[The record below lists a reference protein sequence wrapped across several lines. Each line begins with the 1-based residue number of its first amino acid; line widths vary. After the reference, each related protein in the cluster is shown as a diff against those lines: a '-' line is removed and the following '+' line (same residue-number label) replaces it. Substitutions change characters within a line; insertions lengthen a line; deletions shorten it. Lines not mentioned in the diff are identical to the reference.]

1 MSMSSDTKVTQTC
14 CLFTKYFSGA
24 ILINNTNT
32 LIKMTDLSTIVTIK
46 CKQQVVRAVRFNI
59 DGTYCLTCGA
69 DKKIK
74 LWNPHRQLLLKTY
87 GGHANEVLEAAGSC
101 DSSHIVS
108 CSADKSVILWD
119 VTTGQP
125 IRRYRGHASSVT
137 CVKFNEESSMA
148 VSGSVDNTVAFWDI
162 ISRRQEPIQV
172 LKDAK
177 DTITSIQV
185 TDHEIMTCSVDSHV
199 RLYDIRV
206 GKMFSDYI
214 GNIITYGSMTHDGQ
228 CYVLSCNDGTIKL
241 FDKDSGELL
250 NTFTGHD
257 CKDYMLENAVNEKD
271 SHIISG
277 SATGEILFWDL
288 ISSTCTNKLVHNVN
302 KPVVSLSH
310 HPTDNYLLT
319 ACDDEIKLWGT
330 KSIEE

>member
-1 MSMSSDTKVTQTC
+1 MSEKSELT
-14 CLFTKYFSGA
+14 A
-24 ILINNTNT
+24 LISIN
-32 LIKMTDLSTIVTIK
+32 

-74 LWNPHRQLLLKTY
+74 LWNPSKQLLLKTY
-87 GGHANEVLEAAGSC
+87 GGHGNEVYDAAGSC

-125 IRRYRGHASSVT
+125 IRRYRGHAGSVT
-137 CVKFNEESSMA
+137 CVKFNEESTMA
-148 VSGSVDNTVAFWDI
+148 VSGSVDNTVAFWDVV
-162 ISRRQEPIQV
+162 SRRQEPVQI

-185 TDHEIMTCSVDSHV
+185 TDHEVLTSSVDCHM
-199 RLYDIRV
+199 RLYDLRV
-206 GKMFSDYI
+206 GKMISDYI
-214 GNIITYGSMTHDGQ
+214 GHIITYSSFTHDGQ
-228 CYVLSCNDGTIKL
+228 CYVLSCADSTIKL

-250 NTFTGHD
+250 NTFTGHES
-257 CKDYMLENAVNEKD
+257 KDYSLENAVNEKD

-277 SATGEILFWDL
+277 SASGEIFYWD
-288 ISSTCTNKLVHNVN
+288 IVSSTCTQKLIHTRN

-310 HPTDNYLLT
+310 HPTENSLLT
-319 ACDDEIKLWGT
+319 ASEDEIKLWGVQSD
-330 KSIEE
+330 KMDE

>member
-1 MSMSSDTKVTQTC
+1 
-14 CLFTKYFSGA
+14 
-24 ILINNTNT
+24 
-32 LIKMTDLSTIVTIK
+32 MTEGPIEKPELSTIETLS

-59 DGTYCLTCGA
+59 DGAYCLTCGA

-74 LWNPHRQLLLKTY
+74 LWNPYSKLLLKTY
-87 GGHANEVLEAAGSC
+87 GGHANEVLDAAGSC

-108 CSADKSVILWD
+108 GSADKSVILWD

-125 IRRYRGHASSVT
+125 LRRYRGHASSVT
-137 CVKFNEESSMA
+137 CVKYNEEATMA
-148 VSGSVDNTVAFWDI
+148 VSGSIDNTVCFWDVV
-162 ISRRQEPIQV
+162 SRRQEPVQV

-185 TDHEIMTCSVDSHV
+185 TDHEVLTSSVDCHV
-199 RLYDIRV
+199 RLYDLRV

-214 GNIITYGSMTHDGQ
+214 GHVVTYASMTHDGQ
-228 CYVLSCNDGTIKL
+228 CYVLSCNDSTIKL

-250 NTFTGHD
+250 NTFSGHESR
-257 CKDYMLENAVNEKD
+257 DYLLENAVNQTD

-277 SATGEILFWDL
+277 SASGEVFYWDL
-288 ISSTCTNKLVHNVN
+288 ISSICTQKLVHSRN

-310 HPTDNYLLT
+310 HPTENFLLT
-319 ACDDEIKLWGT
+319 ACEDEVKLWGIP
-330 KSIEE
+330 KMEE